1 MRPTERGVNNMAERM
16 SSFFQN
22 LKSAFGILY
31 EEVPT
36 ESAEQSEENED

>member
-1 MRPTERGVNNMAERM
+1 MTEKV

-22 LKSAFGILY
+22 LKSVFSVLY

>member
-1 MRPTERGVNNMAERM
+1 MTEKML
-16 SSFFQN
+16 SFFQN
-22 LKSAFGILY
+22 LKNVFSILY